1 MSKYSCSFCG
11 EVIDGSDTAAIL
23 ITASGLWVADN
34 DAARQEFYSHSTCAV
49 NRLKDASEKFELGH
63 FFDLN

>member
-1 MSKYSCSFCG
+1 MSKYSCWFCG

-23 ITASGLWVADN
+23 VTASGLWVAGN

-49 NRLKDASEKFELGH
+49 NRLKGASEKFELGH

>member
-23 ITASGLWVADN
+23 ITASGLWVAGN

-49 NRLKDASEKFELGH
+49 SRLKGASEKFELGH